1 MIAYIDPTPIPGVS
15 APALQIAQTFGAL
28 ANARQ
33 DVMLVTPEHTLGE
46 GSLSRLPGHFALRAP
61 GGQRRWFWPFASR
74 RPFLWAA
81 CLWVARNQPRL
92 LYLRN
97 LRTAACL
104 SRRFPAVPFVF
115 EAHEAFWRSRAFSHA
130 NDGRGSGESL
140 ARFKAM
146 EQRVYDRAAGVVA
159 ITAALA
165 EDLRNDFG
173 YEGPLLVAPDGVD
186 VRAAQQVASAIEP
199 TPGEVLYLGSGT
211 AWKGIDTAIR
221 AMAYVEGARLRV
233 VGPTGEAARSL
244 SALATELG
252 VSGRVCLEPFVAPSR
267 RFEVIARASLCLLP
281 GSRAPIAERFTSPLK
296 LFDYLACGRP
306 VIAGDVPAVREVL
319 THDVTGWLAE
329 VGNPQE
335 LAGGI
340 AQLLGDERRRR
351 RVGEAGARLAARYD
365 WSIRA
370 EALSTF
376 LGKRVR
382 WATLAGSRIPSGKPP
397 VVVPESAR
405 IFAKK

>member
-28 ANARQ
+28 ARARQ
-33 DVMLVTPEHTLGE
+33 GVMLVTPAHASGE
-46 GSLSRLPGHFALRAP
+46 GSISLLPGHLALRAP

-81 CLWVARNQPRL
+81 CLWVARSRPRL

-97 LRTAACL
+97 LRTADYL
-104 SRRFPAVPFVF
+104 SRRFPSIPFVF
-115 EAHEAFWRSRAFSHA
+115 EAHEVFWRSRAFWHA
-130 NDGRGSGESL
+130 NDGRGSGASL

-159 ITAALA
+159 ITASLA
-165 EDLRNDFG
+165 EDLRKDFR
-173 YEGPLLVAPDGVD
+173 YEGPLLVAPDGVE
-186 VRAAQQVASAIEP
+186 VAAAQQVASAIGP
-199 TPGEVLYLGSGT
+199 IPGEVLYLGSGA
-211 AWKGIDTAIR
+211 AWKGIETAVR

-244 SALATELG
+244 SALAAELG
-252 VSGRVCLEPFVAPSR
+252 VSSRVCLEPFVSPSR
-267 RFEVIARASLCLLP
+267 RFEVIARASVCLLP

-306 VIAGDVPAVREVL
+306 VLAGNVAAVREVL
-319 THDVTGWLAE
+319 THDVTGWLTE
-329 VGNPQE
+329 VGNPRE
-335 LAGGI
+335 LGAGLTR
-340 AQLLGDERRRR
+340 LLGDDALRQRL
-351 RVGEAGARLAARYD
+351 GEAGARLAARYD
-365 WSIRA
+365 WSARA
-370 EALSTF
+370 EALSRF
-376 LGKRVR
+376 LGKRLR
-382 WATLAGSRIPSGKPP
+382 QATPEGSSRSGAKPP
-397 VVVPESAR
+397 LIAPDSAR